1 MGFFFCT
8 IDESTGDVLIFLR
21 GMGIFCFEQSMR
33 RLAMSCLIFR
43 GWGFSSFAQSMR
55 RDSRESWQAEH
66 HEVLSAHVDKPKP
79 RTSPT

>member
-21 GMGIFCFEQSMR
+21 GMGFFSFEQSIR
-33 RLAMSCLIFR
+33 RPTMSCLIFR

-55 RDSRESWQAEH
+55 
-66 HEVLSAHVDKPKP
+66 
-79 RTSPT
+79 